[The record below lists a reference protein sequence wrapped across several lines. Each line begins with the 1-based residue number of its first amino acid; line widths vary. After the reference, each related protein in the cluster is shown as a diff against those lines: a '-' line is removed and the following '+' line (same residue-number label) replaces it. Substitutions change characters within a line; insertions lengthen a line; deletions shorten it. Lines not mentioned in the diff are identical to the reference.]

1 MVKVIDYP
9 IVRRQMSSLQK
20 EVSTFL
26 VSRFNVK
33 YLTFLKIEDISSCSV
48 FQLSCK
54 TYIPLPAWIVSVFC
68 AGCFALPLLWIANLW
83 YFRDKIFDDQ
93 TSNILKRWLHL
104 SLIGSSLAA
113 IGLISWIT
121 YFQLTITSWDESFLV
136 YRSPPLQNI
145 TNSTTPVIDQ
155 MLYWNSQRGS
165 LFPWVRN
172 YFFSGKGPLNLIVD
186 HIPSWEGKILR
197 MKYSSYLI

>member
-155 MLYWNSQRGS
+155 MLYWNGQRGS
-165 LFPWVRN
+165 LLPWVHN
-172 YFFSGKGPLNLIVD
+172 YFFSEFKEREL
-186 HIPSWEGKILR
+186 
-197 MKYSSYLI
+197 